1 MVWKRYIEINEKEE
15 HKDNDG
21 ILGTWKSN
29 RMHSCRENKG
39 KKDMNEQRKE
49 MKKRTEKET
58 KRGNTGKKRGKE
70 IKRIRMEEHLQR

>member
-49 MKKRTEKET
+49 MKKGREQRNET
-58 KRGNTGKKRGKE
+58 RKHRQKTRKGN
-70 IKRIRMEEHLQR
+70 

>member
-49 MKKRTEKET
+49 VKKGREQRNET
-58 KRGNTGKKRGKE
+58 RKHRQKTRKGN
-70 IKRIRMEEHLQR
+70 